1 MLFACRKNVQLK
13 RKGFGNHH
21 SDICE
26 NCLSKVDKNLYLSDS
41 LECVADDDGEVV
53 YSKQTVS
60 FVSVKIC

>member
-1 MLFACRKNVQLK
+1 MK

-41 LECVADDDGEVV
+41 LECVATDDGEVV

-60 FVSVKIC
+60 FVSVKIY